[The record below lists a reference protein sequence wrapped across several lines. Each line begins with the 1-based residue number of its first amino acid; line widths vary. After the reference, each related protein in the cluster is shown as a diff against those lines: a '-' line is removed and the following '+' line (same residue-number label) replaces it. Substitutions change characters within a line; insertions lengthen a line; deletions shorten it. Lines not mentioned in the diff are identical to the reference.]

1 MVIDPLILGDKPN
14 EIFGFRNGM
23 DDHGT
28 FGFVWEDGHNLMA
41 TWYYLS
47 MSLEVMVQYL

>member
-1 MVIDPLILGDKPN
+1 MVYYKPIMFGFIKPLFNPLMVIDPLILGDKPN

-28 FGFVWEDGHNLMA
+28 FGFV
-41 TWYYLS
+41 
-47 MSLEVMVQYL
+47 